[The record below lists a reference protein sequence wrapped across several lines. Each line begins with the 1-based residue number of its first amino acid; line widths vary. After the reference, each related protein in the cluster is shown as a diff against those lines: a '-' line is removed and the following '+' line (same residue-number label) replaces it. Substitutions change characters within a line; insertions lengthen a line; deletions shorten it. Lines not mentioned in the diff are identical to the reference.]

1 MGGTLTKLLVGAFFV
16 GLSSQMGELAR
27 DVISRARE
35 SVQASEMLTLDGAL
49 AAWAIEQRRTR
60 GPRDQEEFNQILE
73 FNLSAR
79 GGRDVT
85 KDRWDRP
92 YVYEHL
98 SDRPIRWRVSS
109 RGPDLR
115 LGTEDDLVVER
126 TGDRSEL
133 SRDPVEII
141 ERALESTRRRYRQ
154 TLADLRMEVKKQK
167 GKSGD
172 VGKELLDAGAHERAE
187 LEQSLDHLDSLL
199 N

>member
-16 GLSSQMGELAR
+16 GLSSQMGELAQ

-35 SVQASEMLTLDGAL
+35 SVQASEMLTLDGTL

-60 GPRDQEEFNQILE
+60 GPRNQEEFDQTLE
-73 FNLSAR
+73 FILSAR
-79 GGRDVT
+79 GSRDVT
-85 KDRWDRP
+85 RDRWNQP
-92 YVYEHL
+92 YVYEHI
-98 SDRPIRWRVSS
+98 SDRPVRWRISS

-141 ERALESTRRRYRQ
+141 EQAIESTRRRYRK
-154 TLADLRMEVKKQK
+154 TLAELRFEVARLK
-167 GKSGD
+167 GKG
-172 VGKELLDAGAHERAE
+172 GEAANAP
-187 LEQSLDHLDSLL
+187 
-199 N
+199 